1 MVLVMHRAIALGF
14 TQLLKGRGQSKGS
27 SRLLSIIQMLLIVAM
42 KEQQFFSQRAL
53 QALEVAC

>member
-1 MVLVMHRAIALGF
+1 MHRAIALGF

-27 SRLLSIIQMLLIVAM
+27 SRPLSIIQMLLIVAM

-53 QALEVAC
+53 QALGVAC